1 MMNEWEQMKKE
12 YREIPIP
19 EQGVHQVMEAMA
31 RAKQQKTRE
40 RWRKLTRYGT
50 VAAAIL
56 IVFLL
61 PGILFMSGGF
71 GASMEDSAAVE
82 ADKWTE
88 STGAGAAF
96 DSSEKNF
103 SSSSKAESSE
113 YSSENKTDTTADSY
127 WPENSGGSGQNK
139 AEQPEQGNSNSCMED
154 KAEVP
159 VEGSPVTEATKGNLK
174 EILEAKAGFLQSLEE
189 ISEEILRQMEVR
201 GEQGEI
207 FYLKSEEYPSGYEKI
222 SEEQEYYINED
233 GLFVVVFEPGTV
245 APASAG
251 VVEFVIPAEVAAP

>member
-1 MMNEWEQMKKE
+1 MNEWEQMKKE

-31 RAKQQKTRE
+31 RAKRQKTRE

-56 IVFLL
+56 IVLLL

-88 STGAGAAF
+88 STGAGAVF
-96 DSSEKNF
+96 DSSEKTF
-103 SSSSKAESSE
+103 SSSNKAES
-113 YSSENKTDTTADSY
+113 
-127 WPENSGGSGQNK
+127 PECGNDAMN
-139 AEQPEQGNSNSCMED
+139 AENSNSCMED

-189 ISEEILRQMEVR
+189 ISQEILRQMEVR

-207 FYLKSEEYPSGYEKI
+207 FWLKSEECPFGYEKI

-251 VVEFVIPAEVAAP
+251 VVEFVIPAEVATP